1 MKFKFDIKEFFTGK
15 RKNENFVLMIVLLIV
30 VVVAINYIWNP
41 KRSNKNMNLY
51 KNDGNSI
58 NKNQVIQ
65 VNAENEEDD
74 LEKKLERILAKIS
87 GARKGES
94 SYYIFSEQFYR
105 TNL

>member
-30 VVVAINYIWNP
+30 VVVAINYIWKP
-41 KRSNKNMNLY
+41 KSNINKNNES
-51 KNDGNSI
+51 NI
-58 NKNQVIQ
+58 NRNQVIQ

-94 SYYIFSEQFYR
+94 SYYIFSE
-105 TNL
+105 

>member
-30 VVVAINYIWNP
+30 VVVAINYIWKP
-41 KRSNKNMNLY
+41 KSN
-51 KNDGNSI
+51 I
-58 NKNQVIQ
+58 NKNNESNINRNQVMQ

-94 SYYIFSEQFYR
+94 SYYIFSE
-105 TNL
+105 